1 MDGGVDEAPRANVN
15 MEDGQG
21 PYTVNM
27 SRWHYYAVHNI
38 QCTIYTIYT
47 FHNKTFY
54 IKYNTQRKAA
64 IIACQR
70 GGYEKYIRNTKHT
83 RLYPTNRP
91 DGKTQYAERNAE
103 WRDRINSSIWPGFSH
118 TWLGYKMCLRHSA
131 SYEVC
136 LFSISSAH

>member
-47 FHNKTFY
+47 FHNTTFY
-54 IKYNTQRKAA
+54 IKYNTQRKAT

-70 GGYEKYIRNTKHT
+70 GGYKKYIRNTNTH
-83 RLYPTNRP
+83 
-91 DGKTQYAERNAE
+91 GCTQQTGQMVKRNTRNATRNGATE
-103 WRDRINSSIWPGFSH
+103 
-118 TWLGYKMCLRHSA
+118 
-131 SYEVC
+131 
-136 LFSISSAH
+136 